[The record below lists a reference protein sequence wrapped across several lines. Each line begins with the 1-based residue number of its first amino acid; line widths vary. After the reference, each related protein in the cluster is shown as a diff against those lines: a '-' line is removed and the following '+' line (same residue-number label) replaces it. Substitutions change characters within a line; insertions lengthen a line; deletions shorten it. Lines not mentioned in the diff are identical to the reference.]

1 MIYVS
6 PSLLAADF
14 TRLGEEVR
22 RIADAGADY
31 LHLDVMDGTFVPN
44 ISFGAPVI
52 SSLRAETSLL
62 FDVHLMIQDPLRYI
76 DTFAKA
82 GADIITFHFE
92 SCDDPNAV
100 IEAIRDKDIRV
111 GMAIS
116 PDTAVDVVKPYLDKI
131 DMLLV
136 MTVYPGFGGQQLIPR
151 TLAKVREAK
160 EYALKND
167 LSFSIQVDGGVYDSN
182 VHLVTE
188 AGANVIVAGS
198 AIFGSKTPRKVILAM
213 RRAADEHPF
222 TPSPDQTAS

>member
-1 MIYVS
+1 MIYIS

-14 TRLGEEVR
+14 SRLGEEVK

-31 LHLDVMDGTFVPN
+31 LHLDVMDGAFVPN

-52 SSLRAETSLL
+52 SALRSETSLI

-76 DTFAKA
+76 DSFAKA

-92 SCDDPNAV
+92 SCDDPAAV
-100 IEAIRDKDIRV
+100 IRAIREKDIRV

-116 PDTAVDVVKPYLDKI
+116 PDTDVEAIKPFFKEI
-131 DMLLV
+131 DMLLI

-151 TLAKVREAK
+151 TLQKIRKAK
-160 EYALKND
+160 EYAIQED
-167 LSFSIQVDGGVYDSN
+167 LSLNIEVDGGIYDSN

-198 AIFGSKTPRKVILAM
+198 AIFGSKTPRKVILTM
-213 RRAADEHPF
+213 RKEADEHPF
-222 TPSPDQTAS
+222 IVNPT

>member
-14 TRLGEEVR
+14 SRLGEEVH

-31 LHLDVMDGTFVPN
+31 LHLDVMDGSFVPN

-52 SSLRAETSLL
+52 KALRSETPLI

-76 DTFAKA
+76 DVFAKA
-82 GADIITFHFE
+82 GADIITFHLE
-92 SCDDPNAV
+92 SCDDPSAV
-100 IEAIRDKDIRV
+100 IQAIREKDIRV

-116 PDTAVDVVKPYLDKI
+116 PDTDIDAAKPYLKEV

-151 TLAKVREAK
+151 TLAKIRAAK
-160 EYALKND
+160 EYALEND
-167 LSFSIQVDGGVYDSN
+167 LSYNIEVDGGIYESN
-182 VHLVTE
+182 VHHVTE

-198 AIFGSKTPRKVILAM
+198 AIFGSKTPKKVILSM
-213 RRAADEHPF
+213 KSIADGHPF
-222 TPSPDQTAS
+222 VP

>member
-22 RIADAGADY
+22 RIDEAGADY

-44 ISFGAPVI
+44 ISFGFPVI
-52 SSLRAETSLL
+52 SSLRAETALL
-62 FDVHLMIQDPLRYI
+62 FDVHLMIQDPIRYI
-76 DTFAKA
+76 DAFAKA

-92 SCDDPNAV
+92 SCDDPRAV
-100 IEAIRDKDIRV
+100 IDAIREKDIRV

-116 PDTAVDVVKPYLDKI
+116 PDTDVETVKPYLDRI

-151 TLAKVREAK
+151 TLKKVRAAR
-160 EYALKND
+160 EYAEENG
-167 LSFSIQVDGGVYDSN
+167 LSLSIEVDGGVYDSN

-213 RRAADEHPF
+213 RKAAEEHPF
-222 TPSPDQTAS
+222 VPREG

>member
-1 MIYVS
+1 MIYIS

-14 TRLGEEVR
+14 SRLGEEVR

-31 LHLDVMDGTFVPN
+31 LHLDVMDGAFVPN

-52 SSLRAETSLL
+52 SALRSESSLI
-62 FDVHLMIQDPLRYI
+62 FDVHLMIEDPIRYI
-76 DTFAKA
+76 DVFAKA
-82 GADIITFHFE
+82 GADIITFHYE
-92 SCDDPNAV
+92 SCSDPRAV
-100 IEAIRDKDIRV
+100 IEAIKEKDIRV

-116 PDTAVDVVKPYLDKI
+116 PDTDVEAVKPYLGEI

-151 TLAKVREAK
+151 TLRKVREAK
-160 EYALKND
+160 EYARLRE
-167 LSFSIQVDGGVYDSN
+167 LSLNIEVDGGIYDSN

-213 RRAADEHPF
+213 RKEAEEHPY
-222 TPSPDQTAS
+222 TPETV